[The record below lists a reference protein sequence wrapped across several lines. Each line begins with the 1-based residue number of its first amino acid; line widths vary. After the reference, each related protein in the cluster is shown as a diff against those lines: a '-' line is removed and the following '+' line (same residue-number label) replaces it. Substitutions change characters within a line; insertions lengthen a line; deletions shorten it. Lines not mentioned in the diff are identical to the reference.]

1 MICNKCG
8 QTVSDEMYYC
18 ENCGEPINHTYN
30 QQPFNADAQNT
41 YTDTQPNYSQTNT
54 QQSYTQPNGQY
65 EQQAYQQTYQ
75 QPNGQAY
82 NQQYQQYQQPNQQ
95 YPPYG
100 QPVTPQAFDFML
112 DNKID
117 EIKTLGI
124 IAIIAGLFFPIA
136 GIIIGCIGI
145 SKLNNLPI
153 FPQYA
158 YEKELKRKKAKKL
171 CMIGIIL
178 PIALWVVTFLF
189 VMLVWGLLL
198 GGMVASEF
206 AFIM

>member
-18 ENCGEPINHTYN
+18 EHCGEPLKQTYS
-30 QQPFNADAQNT
+30 QQPIHNDTQNT
-41 YTDTQPNYSQTNT
+41 QPGSQDAS
-54 QQSYTQPNGQY
+54 QSYQQPY
-65 EQQAYQQTYQ
+65 QQAEQQTYQ
-75 QPNGQAY
+75 QPNQQAY
-82 NQQYQQYQQPNQQ
+82 GQQYQQYQQPNQQ

-117 EIKTLGI
+117 EAKTLGI

-136 GIIIGCIGI
+136 GIVLGCIGI
-145 SKLNNLPI
+145 SKLNGIMIP
-153 FPQYA
+153 PQFS
-158 YEKELKRKKAKKL
+158 YEKEAKRKKAKNL
-171 CMIGIIL
+171 CMTGIIL

-189 VMLVWGLLL
+189 VLLVWGILL
-198 GGMVASEF
+198 GGLAAGGLAASEF

>member
-18 ENCGEPINHTYN
+18 ENCGEPLKQTYN
-30 QQPFNADAQNT
+30 QQPINNETQNT
-41 YTDTQPNYSQTNT
+41 QSGTQNYSQAY
-54 QQSYTQPNGQY
+54 QQPYH
-65 EQQAYQQTYQ
+65 QAEQQTYQ
-75 QPNGQAY
+75 QPSGQAY
-82 NQQYQQYQQPNQQ
+82 SQQYQQ

-117 EIKTLGI
+117 EVKTLGI

-136 GIIIGCIGI
+136 GIILGCIGI
-145 SKLNNLPI
+145 SKLNGLPVS
-153 FPQYA
+153 PQYG
-158 YEKELKRKKAKKL
+158 YEKDLKRKKAKNL
-171 CMIGIIL
+171 CMTGIIL

-189 VMLVWGLLL
+189 IMLVWGIIL
-198 GGMVASEF
+198 GGMAAGGLAAAGEF
-206 AFIM
+206 ALIM

>member
-8 QTVSDEMYYC
+8 QPIADGVYYC
-18 ENCGEPINHTYN
+18 EHCGEPVNQTYN
-30 QQPFNADAQNT
+30 QQPFNSEPQNT
-41 YTDTQPNYSQTNT
+41 YTDTQPNYSQAEA
-54 QQSYTQPNGQY
+54 QQGGSRSNSEY
-65 EQQAYQQTYQ
+65 EQAYQQTYQ
-75 QPNGQAY
+75 QQPNGQTY
-82 NQQYQQYQQPNQQ
+82 NQQQYQQYQQ

-145 SKLNNLPI
+145 SKLNGLPVL
-153 FPQYA
+153 PPYQYN
-158 YEKELKRKKAKKL
+158 YEKESKRKKAKKL

-178 PIALWVVTFLF
+178 PIALWVVSFLF
-189 VMLVWGLLL
+189 IFLVWGLFL

>member
-18 ENCGEPINHTYN
+18 ENCGEPLKQTYN
-30 QQPFNADAQNT
+30 QQPIHN
-41 YTDTQPNYSQTNT
+41 DTQNAQPGTQDYSQAY
-54 QQSYTQPNGQY
+54 QQPYQQA
-65 EQQAYQQTYQ
+65 EQQAYQQ

-117 EIKTLGI
+117 EVKTLGI

-136 GIIIGCIGI
+136 GIILGCIGI
-145 SKLNNLPI
+145 SKLNGLPVS
-153 FPQYA
+153 PQYG
-158 YEKELKRKKAKKL
+158 YERDLKRKKAKNL
-171 CMIGIIL
+171 CMTGIIL
-178 PIALWVVTFLF
+178 PIALYVVTFLF
-189 VMLVWGLLL
+189 VLLVWGVIL
-198 GGMVASEF
+198 GGLAAGGLAVASEF
-206 AFIM
+206 ALIM